1 MEEEVGVAMGAEVKE
16 AVVAVVVVVAK
27 EVEASKDSLTMMVSS
42 STLLRNNVSSIRS
55 ISDININNET
65 Q

>member
-55 ISDININNET
+55 ISDINISSET